1 MRRGK
6 SVASGMATLPGAIL
20 AVARARRTVRRFATS
35 AGAALLMATV
45 LPVAATLSPAGAL
58 VPAPYIPDL
67 CADKTPPCLRRLAPR
82 YRRSGPDAAA
92 QTCLGRHIGDAGP
105 CL

>member
-1 MRRGK
+1 
-6 SVASGMATLPGAIL
+6 
-20 AVARARRTVRRFATS
+20 
-35 AGAALLMATV
+35 MATV
-45 LPVAATLSPAGAL
+45 LPVAATLSPAGTL

-67 CADKTPPCLRRLAPR
+67 CADKTPPMPASTGAEVPAVRA
-82 YRRSGPDAAA
+82 DAAA